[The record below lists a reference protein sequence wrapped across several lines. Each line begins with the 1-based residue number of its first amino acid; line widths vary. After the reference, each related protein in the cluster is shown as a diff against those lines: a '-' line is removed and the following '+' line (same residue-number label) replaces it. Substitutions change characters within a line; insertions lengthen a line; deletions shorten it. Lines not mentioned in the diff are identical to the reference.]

1 MLVVEVKDSESIDRA
16 LKRYK
21 RKYQNVG
28 ILKELRNRKFYTKPS
43 IRRRNEILKA
53 SYKLKK
59 LSDLGLD

>member
-21 RKYQNVG
+21 RKYQSVG

-43 IRRRNEILKA
+43 IRRRNEVLKA